1 MSTEPNGETAAVLY
15 DLAREVVDD
24 QAKAAAALDT
34 KAFQTFTIGTVV
46 LGIVAV
52 SSEVD
57 VASAI
62 LLVGA
67 VLAYVV
73 ATYYALMG
81 LAPRKYRATRQL
93 GELLER
99 YASGPPTAVHLA
111 VVRDLADGVA
121 ENAKH
126 NDDKGTCLRGAITAT
141 AAEAAF
147 VVAAAAVTAFS

>member
-111 VVRDLADGVA
+111 VVRDLADERLRLWRLLLRWRWRWGGACGVSWSEFA
-121 ENAKH
+121 CGSLMGRA
-126 NDDKGTCLRGAITAT
+126 
-141 AAEAAF
+141 
-147 VVAAAAVTAFS
+147 